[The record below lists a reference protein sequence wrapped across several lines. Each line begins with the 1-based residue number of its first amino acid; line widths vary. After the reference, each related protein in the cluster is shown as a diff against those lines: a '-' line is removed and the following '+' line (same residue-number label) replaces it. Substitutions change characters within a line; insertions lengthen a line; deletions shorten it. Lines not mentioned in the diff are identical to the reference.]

1 MRFNTQNNGGKVR
14 HNDTPIYRGF
24 VVCRMLYAAFAPMSH
39 IVVCLSYVVC
49 YMPHLRQCRTLSYVC
64 RMSYIEKSQWKQT
77 FSKPKFPYCL
87 A

>member
-1 MRFNTQNNGGKVR
+1 MRFNTQDNGGKVR

-24 VVCRMLYAAFAPMSH
+24 VVCRAIYAAFAPMSH
-39 IVVCLSYVVC
+39 VVA
-49 YMPHLRQCRTLSYVC
+49 RC

-77 FSKPKFPYCL
+77 FSKPEFPYSL

>member
-39 IVVCLSYVVC
+39 VVVCLSYVV
-49 YMPHLRQCRTLSYVC
+49 Y
-64 RMSYIEKSQWKQT
+64 
-77 FSKPKFPYCL
+77 
-87 A
+87 